1 MAKTSINIQPIK
13 GGSELHNNREKELDY
28 VRPDLSHENE
38 KWISHSVSEKLE
50 FIKQNTKKKTRRAL
64 QKKATPIREGVIVL
78 SEKTELKDL
87 QNFAQKA
94 EDKFGI
100 KAFQIYIHKDEGH
113 YKDQEQ
119 KEWKPNLHAHIVFDW
134 TDHNSGKSIKLNRQD
149 MAQMQTIL
157 AETLGMERGI
167 SSEREHLEA
176 LQFKNE
182 AEFSRL
188 EKLLEEKQNNLRK
201 AEKELKNAKLK
212 ATTAKTTSR
221 VLGKVYELLGATKGE
236 KKITELEKE
245 KQILHKD
252 NQELQAQVRGSN
264 QAVLIYRES
273 SQRAEDKLKNLQINY
288 NELRKTTDVLNDF
301 INKNSKKVYEEVI
314 SLVQDNKLSKK
325 DLENTGILDMAN
337 IGLSVKQEEER
348 QELAKKQEL
357 DKKQTL
363 NRNRGRGIS
372 F

>member
-1 MAKTSINIQPIK
+1 
-13 GGSELHNNREKELDY
+13 
-28 VRPDLSHENE
+28 
-38 KWISHSVSEKLE
+38 
-50 FIKQNTKKKTRRAL
+50 
-64 QKKATPIREGVIVL
+64 
-78 SEKTELKDL
+78 
-87 QNFAQKA
+87 
-94 EDKFGI
+94 
-100 KAFQIYIHKDEGH
+100 
-113 YKDQEQ
+113 
-119 KEWKPNLHAHIVFDW
+119 
-134 TDHNSGKSIKLNRQD
+134 